1 METDAQLIERAA
13 SDSAALAELY
23 RRHVRPVHCW
33 LRARAS
39 ATVASELTAE
49 TFAQAALSLHRF
61 RDEADGSAA
70 PWLHGIAR
78 NLLRA
83 YYERQRIET
92 KARER
97 LGMSIRSYDLDLDEL
112 GERVDAAEAA
122 PALAAALDSL
132 PARQREAVRLRV
144 LDERGYADV
153 AAELGITEVAARLR
167 VMRALGSL
175 ARALRGS
182 RGVV

>member
-1 METDAQLIERAA
+1 VESDAHLIERAA
-13 SDSAALAELY
+13 REPAALAELY
-23 RRHVRPVHCW
+23 RRHVRPIHRW
-33 LRARAS
+33 LRARAP

-49 TFAQAALSLHRF
+49 TFARAALSLHRF

-83 YYERQRIET
+83 YYERERVET
-92 KARER
+92 RARER
-97 LGMSIRSYDLDLDEL
+97 LGMSIRSYDLDVDEL
-112 GERVDAAEAA
+112 GERLDAVEAK
-122 PALAAALDSL
+122 PALAAALHSL
-132 PARQREAVRLRV
+132 PARQREAVQLRV
-144 LDERGYADV
+144 LEERQYADV

-175 ARALRGS
+175 ARTLRG
-182 RGVV
+182 VDT